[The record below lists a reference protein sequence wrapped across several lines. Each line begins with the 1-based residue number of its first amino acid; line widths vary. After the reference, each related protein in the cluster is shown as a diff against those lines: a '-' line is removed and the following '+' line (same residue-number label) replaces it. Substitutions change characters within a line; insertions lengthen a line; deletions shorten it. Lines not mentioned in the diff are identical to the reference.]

1 MNRKVAVLTKPTP
14 AIDLLPDPRPG
25 IPSPREM
32 DENYFVRTLDKIEA
46 WLKSNEPSP
55 EFVRVLRRFG
65 RQIVGPQQSVY

>member
-1 MNRKVAVLTKPTP
+1 MNRKVAVLTKPDTS
-14 AIDLLPDPRPG
+14 IVMTDPRPG
-25 IPSPREM
+25 IPSPREI
-32 DENYFVRTLDKIEA
+32 DENYFVLTLDKIEA